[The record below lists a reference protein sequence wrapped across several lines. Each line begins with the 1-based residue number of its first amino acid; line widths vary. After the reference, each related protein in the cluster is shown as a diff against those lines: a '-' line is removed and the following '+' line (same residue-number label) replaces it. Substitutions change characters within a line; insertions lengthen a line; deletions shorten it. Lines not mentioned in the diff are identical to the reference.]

1 MVRTQASDFDLRRE
15 AIAAAAAP
23 LFAAKGFLG
32 TSVAEI
38 SAGINI
44 SKSLMYHYFPSK
56 EDILFEVMWGHVG
69 VLVDFGRQLNANKW
83 PAEQKLKWF
92 ARGLMETYV
101 GARDAHKILLN
112 ELDHLP
118 VEKRA
123 LVVEAQREVVSVVDL
138 VLVELRPALRNRPKE
153 RTPIVMM
160 FFGMLNWTHVWF
172 DPKGPVSA
180 LRVAE
185 IAANMFLEGLPKG
198 KGAEW

>member
-1 MVRTQASDFDLRRE
+1 MVRTQASDFEMRRE
-15 AIAAAAAP
+15 VIAAAAAP
-23 LFAAKGFLG
+23 LFARQGFLG
-32 TSVAEI
+32 TTVADI
-38 SAGINI
+38 SAGSNI

-56 EDILFEVMWGHVG
+56 EDILFEVMWGHVS
-69 VLVDFGRQLNANKW
+69 VLVEFGRQVAGFQR
-83 PAEQKLKWF
+83 PAAEMVRWF

-101 GARDAHKILLN
+101 GARDAQKILLN

-118 VEKRA
+118 PEKRA
-123 LVVEAQREVVSVVDL
+123 LVVEAQREVVSVVDGLL
-138 VLVELRPALRNRPKE
+138 VALRPGLRNRPRE

-180 LRVAE
+180 VKVAE
-185 IAANMFLEGLPKG
+185 LAANMFLDGLPRG